1 MQYFNRYSEFLING
15 QQTVVPYVRIS
26 SKPSDKKFIYRQGI
40 SRLDKI
46 SQQFYNTPY
55 FGWLILQSN
64 SVYGG
69 LESDIP
75 DNTTLIIPFPLVTS
89 LQDYKTALENH
100 FFYYGR

>member
-1 MQYFNRYSEFLING
+1 MQYFNRYTEFLING
-15 QQTVVPYVRIS
+15 QQTVVPYVRIP

-40 SRLDKI
+40 SRLDKL

-64 SVYGG
+64 SVHGG
-69 LESDIP
+69 LETDIP

-89 LQDYKTALENH
+89 LQDYKTSLENH